1 MNALA
6 YISDNGLV
14 DVLLLILVVV
24 VIVYLIRSFLPPA
37 R

>member
-1 MNALA
+1 MIASTGNV
-6 YISDNGLV
+6 II

-24 VIVYLIRSFLPPA
+24 VIVYLIRLFIG